1 MSTFIPPTPAANQSA
16 EQHEEPSEQ
25 DSFNHLL
32 YKVLRLT
39 SEQVQDLNDW
49 MKHRGIPNVHEIIAQ
64 NFRKPHALEDDL
76 QFIKKGESCYIQ
88 SNVMISLSLIIT
100 YIKHL
105 RYSAK
110 TKYFGSFFYIQI
122 DPQDYDE
129 WRTTPPE
136 EEVHFQTP
144 SKFGS
149 PTTPKSI
156 ATSETSESYITLTN
170 FKKGIKRDASAYP
183 TFKNERYYNTFI
195 RHFKAT
201 AKAQGLNSLMDPNF
215 TPGSDEYEQ
224 QLFQE
229 QQDFLYSVLISSLKT
244 DFSEALVKDHEGDAQ
259 LILELLHEHHT
270 GNSQYSRSE
279 INRITKYLTNI
290 KLDDT
295 WRGTNE
301 SFLMHYND
309 QLCLLDS
316 LVDSDEKLPDNT
328 RVTFLESA
336 VESVPDLR
344 RVKITD
350 NVLQAQL
357 NSTRPITYRSY
368 FDLLK
373 DAAFHLD
380 QATKKGNKIRRTNVH
395 FSGPNDEDEHQNPS
409 SNDPQVI
416 QQEDVPSESPEP
428 LSYSVFQSHFQ
439 ESSTPSTQKIFLPK
453 PIWEKLSKDQQQM
466 IIDHNRSLPKI
477 GSSSPSTPNKSP
489 SPLPHKPTPQQTTKS
504 QQVHT
509 HQSDKSTADTAK
521 AETIPSD
528 PLLAMV
534 HQSIHTSDDDASDIT
549 KVLSTKRSR
558 QIQVCKRYL
567 FQHANHT
574 NNQLVDRGANGGL
587 AGSDM
592 RVIYRTN
599 RKINI
604 SGIDNHEV
612 TGLDVVTA
620 ATLLNTS
627 QGKVI
632 GIFNEYAYLGK
643 GSSIHS
649 SGQLEWF
656 KTYVDE
662 KSIKVGG
669 TQLITTLDGYSVP
682 LLIQDGLA
690 YATSLGRPTD
700 QDMDTYPHVFFTS
713 PDEWDPSVL
722 DHDPPP
728 LDGLDPSQAADQ
740 FFGDPMFDAYGDFN
754 ERIIA
759 NLNILLDAPQ
769 GDCGSYIAISS
780 VSTINLH
787 QSSPQEPDWNALRP
801 FFAWTSPSS
810 IKDTFN
816 VTTRHGT
823 APHTQDYIKKHFKSR
838 NPVFNIPRR
847 SEAVATDTIFS
858 DTPAVDDGS
867 TMAQFFCGRDTLV
880 CDAYGIKSTKQ
891 FINTLSDNIRKRGAM
906 DTLISDGGK
915 YEISKRVTDL
925 LRSLFIQDYQS
936 EPYHQHQNKAENR
949 FGLAKRYTNTVM
961 NTSGCPACCW
971 LLCLQYICV
980 VLNHLA
986 SPTLQGICPVQALE
1000 GTTPDISFL
1009 LHFSF
1014 YEPVYY
1020 RIDSSEPDLN
1030 FPSSSN
1036 EKKGYWVGFAD
1047 NQGDSLTWRILTE
1060 DTQKIIIRSGVRS
1073 ALRTATNQR
1082 LASPSGEGT
1091 TLPFP
1096 IPYPQQSQNSFP
1108 LDPLEASTP
1117 NFEQFVKSQS
1127 GEDEDNPIPMAT
1139 IDIPNL
1145 LGRSFLLPPEDN
1157 GERHMAKIID
1167 IDDHG
1172 QPLEDIKFKLKINKD
1187 QAEEIM
1193 SYNQLMD
1200 YIQKGTNAEED
1211 PDSLFKFRDIVA
1223 HQGPLESTDP
1233 NHKGSKYNVMVEWE
1247 SGEITYEPL
1256 TLISKDDPIT
1266 CAVYAKKHD
1275 LLDTTG
1281 WKHLKRYAKTSKR
1294 LIRAVKQSR
1303 IRQVRASTRYQHG
1316 FQVPRDY
1323 NDAMRLD
1330 KENGNTHWQDA
1341 MDLEL
1346 TQIHEYKVF
1355 KDTGKAQFH
1364 NGKAVIPDGHQKI
1377 RVHFVYAVKHDG
1389 RFKARLVADGHLTKE
1404 PVESIY
1410 SGVVSLRSL
1419 RMVVFLSQLNNL
1431 EIWGADVGNAY
1442 LEAYT
1447 DEKLC
1452 IIAGPEF
1459 KELQGHL
1466 LIMIKALYG
1475 TRSGGARWHD
1485 RLFDILQELKFKPS
1499 KADPDVW
1506 MRPEPGGT
1514 CYEYI
1519 AVYVDDLAIAAKDPQ
1534 AFCNELKKR
1543 YNLKLKG
1550 VGPLEYHL
1558 GCTYKEDPDGTLAA
1572 DPRRYVNKILESY
1585 ERMFKE
1591 KPRKSR
1597 PPLEGG
1603 DHPEMDTSELCDEH
1617 QTKQFQT
1624 LIGQF
1629 QWLIALGRFDI
1640 AVHVMSLSRFRA
1652 QPRKGHLDRAKR
1664 IVGYLLFL
1672 PDGAIR
1678 FRTGEPDF
1686 SSLKDQEYDWT
1697 RTVYSGACEQIPHD
1711 IPKPL
1716 GKHVQTTHYV
1726 DANLHHDLATG
1737 KAVTAVLHF
1746 LNQTPIDAYTKRQST
1761 VETATYGS
1769 EFVAARTAVDQI
1781 IDIHTTLRYLG
1792 VPIRDKSYMFG
1803 DNRSV
1808 VTSSTIPNSTI
1819 SKRHH
1824 LASYHRVREAIAAK
1838 FISFHWKDGKSNPA
1852 DILSKHW
1859 EFATVW
1865 PMLKPILFWRGETAT
1880 QLKGSDRI
1888 PSTTPGA
1895 EPPRDA
1901 KDSGSARSHST
1912 HLKTSSQKR
1921 P

>member
-1 MSTFIPPTPAANQSA
+1 MSNFIPPTPAANKSA
-16 EQHEEPSEQ
+16 EQHGEPSEQ

-32 YKVLRLT
+32 FKVLRLT
-39 SEQVQDLNDW
+39 SEQVHDLNDW
-49 MKHRGIPNVHEIIAQ
+49 MKHRGIPNVHEVIAQ

-76 QFIKKGESCYIQ
+76 QFIREDKPFYIQ
-88 SNVMISLSLIIT
+88 SNVMISLSLMIT

-110 TKYFGSFFYIQI
+110 TKYFGSFYYIQI

-144 SKFGS
+144 SKLGS
-149 PTTPKSI
+149 PATPRSM
-156 ATSETSESYITLTN
+156 ATSVASESYITLTN

-183 TFKNERYYNTFI
+183 IFKNERYYNTFI

-201 AKAQGLNSLMDPNF
+201 AKAQGLNSLMDSNF

-224 QLFQE
+224 QLFQD

-259 LILELLHEHHT
+259 LIIELLHEHHT

-309 QLCLLDS
+309 QLRLLDS

-357 NSTRPITYRSY
+357 DSTRPITYRSY

-380 QATKKGNKIRRTNVH
+380 QATKRGSKIRRTNVH
-395 FSGPNDEDEHQNPS
+395 FSGPNNEDDHQNLLS
-409 SNDPQVI
+409 DDHQVI
-416 QQEDVPSESPEP
+416 QQEDVCSEPPEP

-439 ESSTPSTQKIFLPK
+439 GSSTSSTQKIFLPK

-466 IIDHNRSLPKI
+466 IIDHNRSLPKS
-477 GSSSPSTPNKSP
+477 GSSSISTPNKSP
-489 SPLPHKPTPQQTTKS
+489 SPLPHKPTPQQTAKS

-509 HQSDKSTADTAK
+509 HQSDESTADTTK
-521 AETIPSD
+521 IETTPSD

-534 HQSIHTSDDDASDIT
+534 HQSIHTSDDNASDIT
-549 KVLSTKRSR
+549 KVLSAKRSR
-558 QIQVCKRYL
+558 QIQVCKHYI

-592 RVIYRTN
+592 RVIYKTH

-612 TGLDVVTA
+612 NRLDAVTA

-627 QGKVI
+627 LGKVI
-632 GIFNEYAYLGK
+632 GIFNEYAHLGK

-656 KTYVDE
+656 KTHVDE

-682 LLIQDGLA
+682 LLIKDGLA

-728 LDGLDPSQAADQ
+728 LDGLDPSQVLDQ
-740 FFGDPMFDAYGDFN
+740 PFGDPMFDAYGDFN

-759 NLNILLDAPQ
+759 NLNILLDAPPE
-769 GDCGSYIAISS
+769 DYGSYIA
-780 VSTINLH
+780 NLH
-787 QSSPQEPDWNALRP
+787 QGSSQEPDWNALRP

-810 IKDTFN
+810 IQDTFN

-858 DTPAVDDGS
+858 DTPAVDDGC

-891 FINTLSDNIRKRGAM
+891 FINTLSDNVKKRGAM

-936 EPYHQHQNKAENR
+936 EPYHQHQNKAENH

-1073 ALRTATNQR
+1073 ALRTTTNQR
-1082 LASPSGEGT
+1082 LASSSGEGT

-1096 IPYPQQSQNSFP
+1096 IPYPKQSSNSLP
-1108 LDPLEASTP
+1108 LDPLDASTP

-1127 GEDEDNPIPMAT
+1127 GEDEDHPIPMAN

-1157 GERHMAKIID
+1157 GEHHMAKIID
-1167 IDDHG
+1167 IDDHE

-1187 QAEEIM
+1187 QTEEIM

-1200 YIQKGTNAEED
+1200 YIQKGTDAEED
-1211 PDSLFKFRDIVA
+1211 PDSLFKFRDIIA

-1233 NHKGSKYNVMVEWE
+1233 NHKGSKYNVMAEWE
-1247 SGEITYEPL
+1247 SGEVTYEPL

-1303 IRQVRASTRYQHG
+1303 IRQVRASARYQDG
-1316 FQVPRDY
+1316 FQVPKDY

-1355 KDTGKAQFH
+1355 KDTGKAKFH
-1364 NGKAVIPDGHQKI
+1364 NGKVVTPDGFQKI

-1452 IIAGPEF
+1452 IMAGPEF
-1459 KELQGHL
+1459 KDLQGHL
-1466 LIMIKALYG
+1466 LIMVKALYG

-1534 AFCNELKKR
+1534 AFCNELKKK

-1550 VGPLEYHL
+1550 VGSLEYHL
-1558 GCTYKEDPDGTLAA
+1558 GCTYKKDPWN
-1572 DPRRYVNKILESY
+1572 PS
-1585 ERMFKE
+1585 
-1591 KPRKSR
+1591 
-1597 PPLEGG
+1597 
-1603 DHPEMDTSELCDEH
+1603 C
-1617 QTKQFQT
+1617 
-1624 LIGQF
+1624 
-1629 QWLIALGRFDI
+1629 
-1640 AVHVMSLSRFRA
+1640 
-1652 QPRKGHLDRAKR
+1652 
-1664 IVGYLLFL
+1664 
-1672 PDGAIR
+1672 
-1678 FRTGEPDF
+1678 
-1686 SSLKDQEYDWT
+1686 
-1697 RTVYSGACEQIPHD
+1697 
-1711 IPKPL
+1711 
-1716 GKHVQTTHYV
+1716 
-1726 DANLHHDLATG
+1726 
-1737 KAVTAVLHF
+1737 
-1746 LNQTPIDAYTKRQST
+1746 
-1761 VETATYGS
+1761 
-1769 EFVAARTAVDQI
+1769 
-1781 IDIHTTLRYLG
+1781 
-1792 VPIRDKSYMFG
+1792 
-1803 DNRSV
+1803 RSKKV
-1808 VTSSTIPNSTI
+1808 C
-1819 SKRHH
+1819 
-1824 LASYHRVREAIAAK
+1824 
-1838 FISFHWKDGKSNPA
+1838 
-1852 DILSKHW
+1852 
-1859 EFATVW
+1859 
-1865 PMLKPILFWRGETAT
+1865 
-1880 QLKGSDRI
+1880 Q
-1888 PSTTPGA
+1888 
-1895 EPPRDA
+1895 
-1901 KDSGSARSHST
+1901 
-1912 HLKTSSQKR
+1912 
-1921 P
+1921 

>member
-1 MSTFIPPTPAANQSA
+1 MSTFIPPTPAATKSA

-32 YKVLRLT
+32 NKVLRLT

-64 NFRKPHALEDDL
+64 NFCKPHAFEDDL
-76 QFIKKGESCYIQ
+76 QFIREGKPCYIQ
-88 SNVMISLSLIIT
+88 SNVMISLSLMVT

-110 TKYFGSFFYIQI
+110 TKYFGPFYYIQI

-129 WRTTPPE
+129 WRITPPE

-144 SKFGS
+144 SKLGS
-149 PTTPKSI
+149 PATPRSM
-156 ATSETSESYITLTN
+156 ATSETSGSYITHTN

-183 TFKNERYYNTFI
+183 IFKNERYYNTFI

-229 QQDFLYSVLISSLKT
+229 QQQDFLYSVLISSLKT

-301 SFLMHYND
+301 CFLMNYND
-309 QLCLLDS
+309 QLRLLDS

-357 NSTRPITYRSY
+357 NSTRPISYRSY

-380 QATKKGNKIRRTNVH
+380 QATKRGNKIRRTNVH
-395 FSGPNDEDEHQNPS
+395 FSGPNDEDEHQNLLS
-409 SNDPQVI
+409 DDHQVI
-416 QQEDVPSESPEP
+416 QQEDVCSEPPET

-439 ESSTPSTQKIFLPK
+439 GLFTSNTQKIFLPK

-466 IIDHNRSLPKI
+466 IIDHNRSLSKS
-477 GSSSPSTPNKSP
+477 GSTHLSTPNKSP
-489 SPLPHKPTPQQTTKS
+489 SPLPHKPTPQQTAKS

-509 HQSDKSTADTAK
+509 HQSDEGTTDTTK
-521 AETIPSD
+521 TETTRSD

-534 HQSIHTSDDDASDIT
+534 HQSIHTSDDDTSDISN
-549 KVLSTKRSR
+549 VLSVKRSR
-558 QIQVCKRYL
+558 QIQVCHRYL

-574 NNQLVDRGANGGL
+574 NQQLVDRGANGGL
-587 AGSDM
+587 AGSHM
-592 RVIYRTN
+592 RVIHKTH

-604 SGIDNHEV
+604 QGIDNHEV

-656 KTYVDE
+656 KTNVDE
-662 KSIKVGG
+662 RSVEVGG

-682 LLIQDGLA
+682 LLIKDGLA
-690 YATSLGRPTD
+690 YATSLGTPTD

-722 DHDPPP
+722 DHDPPH
-728 LDGLDPSQAADQ
+728 LDGLDPSQVPDQ
-740 FFGDPMFDAYGDFN
+740 PFGDPMFDAYGDFN

-759 NLNILLDAPQ
+759 NLNIRLDAPPE
-769 GDCGSYIAISS
+769 DCGSYTATSY
-780 VSTINLH
+780 VSTAKLH
-787 QSSPQEPDWNALRP
+787 QGSPQEPDWNALRP

-816 VTTRHGT
+816 VTTRYGA

-847 SEAVATDTIFS
+847 SEAVATNTIFS
-858 DTPAVDDGS
+858 DTAAVDDGS
-867 TMAQFFCGRDTLV
+867 TMAQFFCGHDTLV

-915 YEISKRVTDL
+915 YEISKQVTDL
-925 LRSLFIQDYQS
+925 LRSMSIQDYQS

-961 NTSGCPACCW
+961 NTSGCPACRW

-980 VLNHLA
+980 VLNHLV
-986 SPTLQGICPVQALE
+986 SPTLQGICPIQALQ
-1000 GTTPDISFL
+1000 GTIPDVSFM

-1060 DTQKIIIRSGVRS
+1060 DTHKIMVRSGVRS
-1073 ALRTATNQR
+1073 ALRTTTNQR
-1082 LASPSGEGT
+1082 LASLSGEGT

-1096 IPYPQQSQNSFP
+1096 IPYPQQSTNSLP
-1108 LDPLEASTP
+1108 LDPLDASTP
-1117 NFEQFVKSQS
+1117 NFEHFVKSQT

-1139 IDIPNL
+1139 TDIPNL

-1172 QPLEDIKFKLKINKD
+1172 QPLEDIKFKLKISKD

-1200 YIQKGTNAEED
+1200 DIQKGTDAEED

-1223 HQGPLESTDP
+1223 HQGPFESTDP
-1233 NHKGSKYNVMVEWE
+1233 DHKGSKYNVIIEWE
-1247 SGEITYEPL
+1247 SGEVTYEPL

-1281 WKHLKRYAKTSKR
+1281 WKQLKRYAKTSKR

-1303 IRQVRASTRYQHG
+1303 IRQVRASARYQHG
-1316 FQVPRDY
+1316 FQVPKDY
-1323 NDAMRLD
+1323 NDAIRLD
-1330 KENGNTHWQDA
+1330 KENSNTHWQDA

-1346 TQIHEYKVF
+1346 TQIHEYKVL

-1364 NGKAVIPDGHQKI
+1364 NGKAVTPDGFQKI
-1377 RVHFVYAVKHDG
+1377 RAHFVYAVKHDG
-1389 RFKARLVADGHLTKE
+1389 RFKARLAADGHLTKE

-1419 RMVVFLSQLNNL
+1419 RMVVFLSQLNDL

-1452 IIAGPEF
+1452 IIAGPQF
-1459 KELQGHL
+1459 KEQQGHL
-1466 LIMIKALYG
+1466 LVMIKALYG
-1475 TRSGGARWHD
+1475 TRSGGDRWHD
-1485 RLFDILQELKFKPS
+1485 RLFDILQEMMFKPS

-1534 AFCNELKKR
+1534 AFCNELKKK
-1543 YNLKLKG
+1543 YNLKFKG

-1558 GCTYKEDPDGTLAA
+1558 GCTYKKDPDGTLAA

-1603 DHPEMDTSELCDEH
+1603 DHPELDTSELCDDH

-1624 LIGQF
+1624 LIGQL
-1629 QWLIALGRFDI
+1629 QWLISLGRFDI

-1697 RTVYSGACEQIPHD
+1697 RSVYSGAWEQIPHD

-1737 KAVTAVLHF
+1737 KAVTAALHF

-1781 IDIHTTLRYLG
+1781 IDIRTTLRYLG

-1819 SKRHH
+1819 SNRHH
-1824 LASYHRVREAIAAK
+1824 LASYH
-1838 FISFHWKDGKSNPA
+1838 
-1852 DILSKHW
+1852 
-1859 EFATVW
+1859 
-1865 PMLKPILFWRGETAT
+1865 
-1880 QLKGSDRI
+1880 
-1888 PSTTPGA
+1888 
-1895 EPPRDA
+1895 
-1901 KDSGSARSHST
+1901 
-1912 HLKTSSQKR
+1912 
-1921 P
+1921 

>member
-1 MSTFIPPTPAANQSA
+1 MSTFIPPTPAANKSA
-16 EQHEEPSEQ
+16 EQHGEPSEQ

-32 YKVLRLT
+32 FKVLRLT

-49 MKHRGIPNVHEIIAQ
+49 MKHRGIPNVHEVIAQ

-76 QFIKKGESCYIQ
+76 QFIREDKPCYIQ
-88 SNVMISLSLIIT
+88 SNVMISLSLMIT
-100 YIKHL
+100 YIKHI

-110 TKYFGSFFYIQI
+110 TKYFGPFYYIQI

-144 SKFGS
+144 SKLGS
-149 PTTPKSI
+149 PATPRSM
-156 ATSETSESYITLTN
+156 ATSVASESYITLSN

-183 TFKNERYYNTFI
+183 IFKNERYYNTFI

-201 AKAQGLNSLMDPNF
+201 AKAQGLNSLMDPNY

-224 QLFQE
+224 QLFQD

-259 LILELLHEHHT
+259 LIIELLHEHHT

-309 QLCLLDS
+309 QLRLLDS

-357 NSTRPITYRSY
+357 DSTRPITYRSY

-380 QATKKGNKIRRTNVH
+380 QATKRGSKIRCTNVH
-395 FSGPNDEDEHQNPS
+395 FSGPNNEDDHQNLTS
-409 SNDPQVI
+409 DDHQVI
-416 QQEDVPSESPEP
+416 QQEDVCNEPPEP

-439 ESSTPSTQKIFLPK
+439 GSSTSSTQKIFLPK

-466 IIDHNRSLPKI
+466 IIDHNRSLPKS
-477 GSSSPSTPNKSP
+477 GSSSISTPNKSP
-489 SPLPHKPTPQQTTKS
+489 SPLPHKPTPQQTAKS

-509 HQSDKSTADTAK
+509 HQSDESTADTTK
-521 AETIPSD
+521 IETTPSD

-534 HQSIHTSDDDASDIT
+534 HQSIHTSNDDASDIT
-549 KVLSTKRSR
+549 KVLSAKRSR
-558 QIQVCKRYL
+558 QIQVCKHYI

-592 RVIYRTN
+592 HVIYKTH

-612 TGLDVVTA
+612 NGLDVVTA

-627 QGKVI
+627 LGKVI
-632 GIFNEYAYLGK
+632 GIFNEYAHLGK

-656 KTYVDE
+656 KTHVDE

-669 TQLITTLDGYSVP
+669 TQLITTLEGYSVP
-682 LLIQDGLA
+682 LLIKDGLA
-690 YATSLGRPTD
+690 YATSPGRPTD

-728 LDGLDPSQAADQ
+728 LDGLDPSQVLDQ
-740 FFGDPMFDAYGDFN
+740 PFGDPMFDAYGDFN

-759 NLNILLDAPQ
+759 NLNILLDAPPE
-769 GDCGSYIAISS
+769 DYGSYIA
-780 VSTINLH
+780 NLH
-787 QSSPQEPDWNALRP
+787 QGSSQEPDWNALRP

-816 VTTRHGT
+816 VTTRHGS
-823 APHTQDYIKKHFKSR
+823 APHTQDYIKKHFKSC
-838 NPVFNIPRR
+838 NPVFNIPRH

-1036 EKKGYWVGFAD
+1036 EKKSYWVGFAD
-1047 NQGDSLTWRILTE
+1047 NQGDSLTWRILT
-1060 DTQKIIIRSGVRS
+1060 DDPQKIIIRSGVRS
-1073 ALRTATNQR
+1073 ALRTTTNQR

-1096 IPYPQQSQNSFP
+1096 IPYSQQSQNYLP
-1108 LDPLEASTP
+1108 LDPLDASTP
-1117 NFEQFVKSQS
+1117 NFEHFVKSQT
-1127 GEDEDNPIPMAT
+1127 GEDEDNPIPMAN

-1172 QPLEDIKFKLKINKD
+1172 QTLEDIKFRLKINKD

-1200 YIQKGTNAEED
+1200 YIQKGTDAEQD

-1223 HQGPLESTDP
+1223 HQGQLESTDP

-1247 SGEITYEPL
+1247 SGEVTYEPL

-1303 IRQVRASTRYQHG
+1303 IRQVRALARYQHG
-1316 FQVPRDY
+1316 FQVPKDY

-1330 KENGNTHWQDA
+1330 KENGNAHWQDA

-1355 KDTGKAQFH
+1355 KDTGKAKFH
-1364 NGKAVIPDGHQKI
+1364 NGKVVTPDGFQKI

-1419 RMVVFLSQLNNL
+1419 RMVVFLSQLNKL
-1431 EIWGADVGNAY
+1431 EIWGADVGNA
-1442 LEAYT
+1442 
-1447 DEKLC
+1447 
-1452 IIAGPEF
+1452 
-1459 KELQGHL
+1459 
-1466 LIMIKALYG
+1466 
-1475 TRSGGARWHD
+1475 S
-1485 RLFDILQELKFKPS
+1485 
-1499 KADPDVW
+1499 
-1506 MRPEPGGT
+1506 
-1514 CYEYI
+1514 
-1519 AVYVDDLAIAAKDPQ
+1519 
-1534 AFCNELKKR
+1534 
-1543 YNLKLKG
+1543 
-1550 VGPLEYHL
+1550 
-1558 GCTYKEDPDGTLAA
+1558 
-1572 DPRRYVNKILESY
+1572 
-1585 ERMFKE
+1585 
-1591 KPRKSR
+1591 
-1597 PPLEGG
+1597 
-1603 DHPEMDTSELCDEH
+1603 
-1617 QTKQFQT
+1617 
-1624 LIGQF
+1624 
-1629 QWLIALGRFDI
+1629 
-1640 AVHVMSLSRFRA
+1640 
-1652 QPRKGHLDRAKR
+1652 
-1664 IVGYLLFL
+1664 
-1672 PDGAIR
+1672 
-1678 FRTGEPDF
+1678 
-1686 SSLKDQEYDWT
+1686 
-1697 RTVYSGACEQIPHD
+1697 
-1711 IPKPL
+1711 
-1716 GKHVQTTHYV
+1716 
-1726 DANLHHDLATG
+1726 
-1737 KAVTAVLHF
+1737 
-1746 LNQTPIDAYTKRQST
+1746 
-1761 VETATYGS
+1761 
-1769 EFVAARTAVDQI
+1769 
-1781 IDIHTTLRYLG
+1781 
-1792 VPIRDKSYMFG
+1792 
-1803 DNRSV
+1803 
-1808 VTSSTIPNSTI
+1808 
-1819 SKRHH
+1819 
-1824 LASYHRVREAIAAK
+1824 
-1838 FISFHWKDGKSNPA
+1838 
-1852 DILSKHW
+1852 
-1859 EFATVW
+1859 
-1865 PMLKPILFWRGETAT
+1865 
-1880 QLKGSDRI
+1880 
-1888 PSTTPGA
+1888 
-1895 EPPRDA
+1895 
-1901 KDSGSARSHST
+1901 
-1912 HLKTSSQKR
+1912 
-1921 P
+1921 

>member
-1 MSTFIPPTPAANQSA
+1 MSTFIPPTPAANKSA
-16 EQHEEPSEQ
+16 EQHGEPSEQ

-32 YKVLRLT
+32 FKVLRLT

-49 MKHRGIPNVHEIIAQ
+49 MKHRGIPNVHEVIAQ

-76 QFIKKGESCYIQ
+76 QFIREDKPCYIQ
-88 SNVMISLSLIIT
+88 SNVMISLSLMIT

-110 TKYFGSFFYIQI
+110 TKYFGPFYYIQI

-129 WRTTPPE
+129 WCTTPPE
-136 EEVHFQTP
+136 EKVHFQTP
-144 SKFGS
+144 SKLGS
-149 PTTPKSI
+149 PATPRSM
-156 ATSETSESYITLTN
+156 ATSVASESYITLSN

-183 TFKNERYYNTFI
+183 IFKNERYYNTFI

-224 QLFQE
+224 QLFQD

-259 LILELLHEHHT
+259 LIIELLHEHHT

-309 QLCLLDS
+309 QLRLLDS

-357 NSTRPITYRSY
+357 DSTRPITYRSY

-380 QATKKGNKIRRTNVH
+380 QATKRGSKIRRTNVH
-395 FSGPNDEDEHQNPS
+395 FSGPNNEDDHQNLTS
-409 SNDPQVI
+409 DDHQVI
-416 QQEDVPSESPEP
+416 QQEDVCNEPPEP

-439 ESSTPSTQKIFLPK
+439 GSSTSSTQKIFLPK

-466 IIDHNRSLPKI
+466 IIDHNRSLPKS
-477 GSSSPSTPNKSP
+477 GSSSISTPNKSP
-489 SPLPHKPTPQQTTKS
+489 SPLPHKPTPQQTAKS

-509 HQSDKSTADTAK
+509 HQSDESTADTTK
-521 AETIPSD
+521 IETTPSD

-534 HQSIHTSDDDASDIT
+534 HQSIHTSNDDASDIT
-549 KVLSTKRSR
+549 KVLSAKRSR
-558 QIQVCKRYL
+558 QIQVCKHYI

-592 RVIYRTN
+592 RVIYKTH

-612 TGLDVVTA
+612 NGLDVVTA

-627 QGKVI
+627 LGKVI
-632 GIFNEYAYLGK
+632 GIFNEYAHLGK

-656 KTYVDE
+656 KTHVDE

-669 TQLITTLDGYSVP
+669 TQLITTLEGYSVP
-682 LLIQDGLA
+682 LLIKDGLA

-728 LDGLDPSQAADQ
+728 LDGLDPSQVLDQ
-740 FFGDPMFDAYGDFN
+740 PLGDPMFDAYGDFN
-754 ERIIA
+754 DRIIA
-759 NLNILLDAPQ
+759 NLNILLDAPP
-769 GDCGSYIAISS
+769 GDYGSYIA
-780 VSTINLH
+780 NLH
-787 QSSPQEPDWNALRP
+787 QGSSQEPDWNALRP

-810 IKDTFN
+810 IQDTFN
-816 VTTRHGT
+816 VTTRHGS
-823 APHTQDYIKKHFKSR
+823 APHTQDYIKKHFKSC

-867 TMAQFFCGRDTLV
+867 TTAQFFCGRDTLV

-915 YEISKRVTDL
+915 YEISKRVTDF

-986 SPTLQGICPVQALE
+986 SPTLQGICAVQALE

-1073 ALRTATNQR
+1073 ALRTTTNQR

-1096 IPYPQQSQNSFP
+1096 IPYSQQSQNSLP
-1108 LDPLEASTP
+1108 LDPLDASTP
-1117 NFEQFVKSQS
+1117 NFEHFVKSQT
-1127 GEDEDNPIPMAT
+1127 GEDEDNPIPMAN
-1139 IDIPNL
+1139 IDISNL
-1145 LGRSFLLPPEDN
+1145 LGRSFLLPPADN
-1157 GERHMAKIID
+1157 GERHMAKVID

-1172 QPLEDIKFKLKINKD
+1172 QTLEDIKFKLKINKD

-1200 YIQKGTNAEED
+1200 YIQKGTDAEED

-1247 SGEITYEPL
+1247 SGEVTYEPL

-1303 IRQVRASTRYQHG
+1303 IRQVRASARYQHG

-1355 KDTGKAQFH
+1355 KDTGKAKFH
-1364 NGKAVIPDGHQKI
+1364 NGKVVTPDGFQKI

-1389 RFKARLVADGHLTKE
+1389 RFKARLVADGHITKE
-1404 PVESIY
+1404 PVETIY

-1452 IIAGPEF
+1452 IMAGPEF

-1466 LIMIKALYG
+1466 LIMVKALYG
-1475 TRSGGARWHD
+1475 TQSGGWYYSHFY
-1485 RLFDILQELKFKPS
+1485 LYISSIL
-1499 KADPDVW
+1499 
-1506 MRPEPGGT
+1506 
-1514 CYEYI
+1514 
-1519 AVYVDDLAIAAKDPQ
+1519 
-1534 AFCNELKKR
+1534 
-1543 YNLKLKG
+1543 
-1550 VGPLEYHL
+1550 
-1558 GCTYKEDPDGTLAA
+1558 
-1572 DPRRYVNKILESY
+1572 SY
-1585 ERMFKE
+1585 
-1591 KPRKSR
+1591 
-1597 PPLEGG
+1597 
-1603 DHPEMDTSELCDEH
+1603 
-1617 QTKQFQT
+1617 
-1624 LIGQF
+1624 
-1629 QWLIALGRFDI
+1629 
-1640 AVHVMSLSRFRA
+1640 
-1652 QPRKGHLDRAKR
+1652 
-1664 IVGYLLFL
+1664 
-1672 PDGAIR
+1672 
-1678 FRTGEPDF
+1678 
-1686 SSLKDQEYDWT
+1686 
-1697 RTVYSGACEQIPHD
+1697 
-1711 IPKPL
+1711 
-1716 GKHVQTTHYV
+1716 
-1726 DANLHHDLATG
+1726 
-1737 KAVTAVLHF
+1737 
-1746 LNQTPIDAYTKRQST
+1746 
-1761 VETATYGS
+1761 
-1769 EFVAARTAVDQI
+1769 
-1781 IDIHTTLRYLG
+1781 
-1792 VPIRDKSYMFG
+1792 
-1803 DNRSV
+1803 
-1808 VTSSTIPNSTI
+1808 
-1819 SKRHH
+1819 
-1824 LASYHRVREAIAAK
+1824 
-1838 FISFHWKDGKSNPA
+1838 ISFNFGIHI
-1852 DILSKHW
+1852 ILSSFHS
-1859 EFATVW
+1859 FRHV
-1865 PMLKPILFWRGETAT
+1865 LL
-1880 QLKGSDRI
+1880 
-1888 PSTTPGA
+1888 
-1895 EPPRDA
+1895 
-1901 KDSGSARSHST
+1901 SHSN
-1912 HLKTSSQKR
+1912 HC
-1921 P
+1921 

>member
-1 MSTFIPPTPAANQSA
+1 MSTFIPPTPAANKSA
-16 EQHEEPSEQ
+16 EQHGEPSEQ

-32 YKVLRLT
+32 FKVLRLT

-49 MKHRGIPNVHEIIAQ
+49 MKHRGIPNVHEVIAQ

-76 QFIKKGESCYIQ
+76 QFIREDKPCYIQ
-88 SNVMISLSLIIT
+88 SNVMISLSLMIT

-110 TKYFGSFFYIQI
+110 TKYFGPFYYIQI

-129 WRTTPPE
+129 WCTTPPE

-144 SKFGS
+144 SKLGS
-149 PTTPKSI
+149 PATPRSM
-156 ATSETSESYITLTN
+156 ATSVASESYITLSN

-183 TFKNERYYNTFI
+183 IFKNERYYNTFI

-224 QLFQE
+224 QLFQD

-259 LILELLHEHHT
+259 LIIELLHEHHT

-309 QLCLLDS
+309 QLRLLDS

-357 NSTRPITYRSY
+357 DSTRPITYRSY

-380 QATKKGNKIRRTNVH
+380 QATKRGSKIRRTNVH
-395 FSGPNDEDEHQNPS
+395 FSGPNNEDDHQNLS
-409 SNDPQVI
+409 SDDHQVI
-416 QQEDVPSESPEP
+416 QQEDVCNEPPEP

-439 ESSTPSTQKIFLPK
+439 GSSTSSTQKIFLPK

-466 IIDHNRSLPKI
+466 IIGHNRSLPKS
-477 GSSSPSTPNKSP
+477 GSSSIPTPNKSP
-489 SPLPHKPTPQQTTKS
+489 SPLPHKPTPQQTAKS

-509 HQSDKSTADTAK
+509 HQSDESTADTTK
-521 AETIPSD
+521 IETTPSD
-528 PLLAMV
+528 PLLAIV
-534 HQSIHTSDDDASDIT
+534 YQSIHTSDDDASDIT
-549 KVLSTKRSR
+549 KVLSAKRSR
-558 QIQVCKRYL
+558 QIQVCKHYI

-592 RVIYRTN
+592 RVIYKTH

-612 TGLDVVTA
+612 NGLDVVTA

-627 QGKVI
+627 LGKVI
-632 GIFNEYAYLGK
+632 GIFNEYAHLGNL
-643 GSSIHS
+643 SSIHS

-656 KTYVDE
+656 KTHVDE

-669 TQLITTLDGYSVP
+669 TQLITTLEGYSVP
-682 LLIQDGLA
+682 LLIKDGLA
-690 YATSLGRPTD
+690 YATSLGRPKD

-728 LDGLDPSQAADQ
+728 LDGLDPSQVLDQ
-740 FFGDPMFDAYGDFN
+740 PFGDPMFDAYGDFN

-759 NLNILLDAPQ
+759 NLNILLDAPPE
-769 GDCGSYIAISS
+769 DYGSYIA
-780 VSTINLH
+780 NLH
-787 QSSPQEPDWNALRP
+787 QGSSQEPDWNALRP

-810 IKDTFN
+810 IQDTFN

-823 APHTQDYIKKHFKSR
+823 APHTQDYIKKQFKSR

-915 YEISKRVTDL
+915 YEISKQVTDL

-1014 YEPVYY
+1014 NEPVYY

-1060 DTQKIIIRSGVRS
+1060 DTQRIIIRSGVRS
-1073 ALRTATNQR
+1073 ALRTTTNQR

-1096 IPYPQQSQNSFP
+1096 IPYSQQSQNSLP
-1108 LDPLEASTP
+1108 LDPLDASTP
-1117 NFEQFVKSQS
+1117 NFEHFVKSQT
-1127 GEDEDNPIPMAT
+1127 GEDEDTPIPMAN

-1157 GERHMAKIID
+1157 GERHMAKVID

-1172 QPLEDIKFKLKINKD
+1172 QTLEDIKFKLKINKD
-1187 QAEEIM
+1187 QAEEIL

-1200 YIQKGTNAEED
+1200 YIQKGTDAEED

-1247 SGEITYEPL
+1247 SGEVTYEPL

-1303 IRQVRASTRYQHG
+1303 IRQVKASVRYQHG
-1316 FQVPRDY
+1316 FQVPKDY

-1355 KDTGKAQFH
+1355 KDTGKAKFH
-1364 NGKAVIPDGHQKI
+1364 NGKVVTPDGFQKI

-1419 RMVVFLSQLNNL
+1419 RMVVFLSQLSNL

-1452 IIAGPEF
+1452 IMAGLEF
-1459 KELQGHL
+1459 
-1466 LIMIKALYG
+1466 
-1475 TRSGGARWHD
+1475 
-1485 RLFDILQELKFKPS
+1485 
-1499 KADPDVW
+1499 
-1506 MRPEPGGT
+1506 
-1514 CYEYI
+1514 
-1519 AVYVDDLAIAAKDPQ
+1519 
-1534 AFCNELKKR
+1534 
-1543 YNLKLKG
+1543 
-1550 VGPLEYHL
+1550 
-1558 GCTYKEDPDGTLAA
+1558 
-1572 DPRRYVNKILESY
+1572 
-1585 ERMFKE
+1585 
-1591 KPRKSR
+1591 
-1597 PPLEGG
+1597 
-1603 DHPEMDTSELCDEH
+1603 
-1617 QTKQFQT
+1617 
-1624 LIGQF
+1624 
-1629 QWLIALGRFDI
+1629 
-1640 AVHVMSLSRFRA
+1640 
-1652 QPRKGHLDRAKR
+1652 
-1664 IVGYLLFL
+1664 
-1672 PDGAIR
+1672 
-1678 FRTGEPDF
+1678 
-1686 SSLKDQEYDWT
+1686 
-1697 RTVYSGACEQIPHD
+1697 
-1711 IPKPL
+1711 
-1716 GKHVQTTHYV
+1716 
-1726 DANLHHDLATG
+1726 
-1737 KAVTAVLHF
+1737 
-1746 LNQTPIDAYTKRQST
+1746 
-1761 VETATYGS
+1761 
-1769 EFVAARTAVDQI
+1769 
-1781 IDIHTTLRYLG
+1781 
-1792 VPIRDKSYMFG
+1792 
-1803 DNRSV
+1803 
-1808 VTSSTIPNSTI
+1808 
-1819 SKRHH
+1819 
-1824 LASYHRVREAIAAK
+1824 
-1838 FISFHWKDGKSNPA
+1838 
-1852 DILSKHW
+1852 
-1859 EFATVW
+1859 
-1865 PMLKPILFWRGETAT
+1865 
-1880 QLKGSDRI
+1880 
-1888 PSTTPGA
+1888 
-1895 EPPRDA
+1895 
-1901 KDSGSARSHST
+1901 
-1912 HLKTSSQKR
+1912 
-1921 P
+1921 

>member
-1 MSTFIPPTPAANQSA
+1 MSTFIPPTPAANKSA
-16 EQHEEPSEQ
+16 KQHGEPSEQ

-32 YKVLRLT
+32 FKVLRLT

-49 MKHRGIPNVHEIIAQ
+49 MKHRGIPNVHEVIAQ

-76 QFIKKGESCYIQ
+76 QFIREDKPCYIQ
-88 SNVMISLSLIIT
+88 SNVMISLSLMIT

-110 TKYFGSFFYIQI
+110 TKYFGPFYYIQI

-144 SKFGS
+144 SKLGS
-149 PTTPKSI
+149 PATPRSM
-156 ATSETSESYITLTN
+156 ATSVASESYITLSN

-183 TFKNERYYNTFI
+183 IFKNERYYNTFI

-224 QLFQE
+224 QLFQD

-259 LILELLHEHHT
+259 LIIELLHEHHT

-290 KLDDT
+290 KLNDT

-309 QLCLLDS
+309 QLRLLDS

-357 NSTRPITYRSY
+357 DSTRPITYRSY

-380 QATKKGNKIRRTNVH
+380 QATKRGSKIRRTNVH
-395 FSGPNDEDEHQNPS
+395 FSGPNNEDDHQNLS
-409 SNDPQVI
+409 SDDHQVI
-416 QQEDVPSESPEP
+416 QQEDVCNEPPEP

-439 ESSTPSTQKIFLPK
+439 GSSTSSTQKIFLPK

-466 IIDHNRSLPKI
+466 IIDHNRSLPKS
-477 GSSSPSTPNKSP
+477 GSSSISTPNKSP
-489 SPLPHKPTPQQTTKS
+489 SPLPHKPTPQQTAKS

-509 HQSDKSTADTAK
+509 HQSDESTADTTK
-521 AETIPSD
+521 IETTPSD
-528 PLLAMV
+528 PLLAMD

-549 KVLSTKRSR
+549 KVLSAKRSR
-558 QIQVCKRYL
+558 QIQVCKHYI

-592 RVIYRTN
+592 RVIYKTH

-612 TGLDVVTA
+612 NGLDVVTA

-627 QGKVI
+627 LGKVI
-632 GIFNEYAYLGK
+632 GIFNEYAHLGK

-656 KTYVDE
+656 KTHVDE

-669 TQLITTLDGYSVP
+669 TQLITTLEGYSVP
-682 LLIQDGLA
+682 LLIKDGLA

-728 LDGLDPSQAADQ
+728 LDGLDPSQVLDQ
-740 FFGDPMFDAYGDFN
+740 PFGDPMFDAYGDFN

-759 NLNILLDAPQ
+759 NLNILLDAPPE
-769 GDCGSYIAISS
+769 DYGSYIA
-780 VSTINLH
+780 NLH
-787 QSSPQEPDWNALRP
+787 QGSSQEPDWNALRP

-810 IKDTFN
+810 IQDTFN
-816 VTTRHGT
+816 VTTRHGS

-867 TMAQFFCGRDTLV
+867 TMAQFFCGQDTLV

-1073 ALRTATNQR
+1073 ALRTTTNQR

-1096 IPYPQQSQNSFP
+1096 IPYSQQSQNSLP
-1108 LDPLEASTP
+1108 LDPIDASTP
-1117 NFEQFVKSQS
+1117 NFEHFVKSQT
-1127 GEDEDNPIPMAT
+1127 GEDEDNPIPMAN

-1157 GERHMAKIID
+1157 GERHMAKVID

-1172 QPLEDIKFKLKINKD
+1172 QTLEDIKFKLKINKD

-1200 YIQKGTNAEED
+1200 YIQKGTDAEED

-1247 SGEITYEPL
+1247 SGEVTYEPL

-1303 IRQVRASTRYQHG
+1303 IRQVRASARYQHIS
-1316 FQVPRDY
+1316 
-1323 NDAMRLD
+1323 M
-1330 KENGNTHWQDA
+1330 
-1341 MDLEL
+1341 
-1346 TQIHEYKVF
+1346 
-1355 KDTGKAQFH
+1355 
-1364 NGKAVIPDGHQKI
+1364 
-1377 RVHFVYAVKHDG
+1377 
-1389 RFKARLVADGHLTKE
+1389 
-1404 PVESIY
+1404 
-1410 SGVVSLRSL
+1410 VSRS
-1419 RMVVFLSQLNNL
+1419 Q
-1431 EIWGADVGNAY
+1431 
-1442 LEAYT
+1442 
-1447 DEKLC
+1447 
-1452 IIAGPEF
+1452 
-1459 KELQGHL
+1459 
-1466 LIMIKALYG
+1466 
-1475 TRSGGARWHD
+1475 
-1485 RLFDILQELKFKPS
+1485 
-1499 KADPDVW
+1499 
-1506 MRPEPGGT
+1506 
-1514 CYEYI
+1514 
-1519 AVYVDDLAIAAKDPQ
+1519 
-1534 AFCNELKKR
+1534 
-1543 YNLKLKG
+1543 
-1550 VGPLEYHL
+1550 
-1558 GCTYKEDPDGTLAA
+1558 
-1572 DPRRYVNKILESY
+1572 
-1585 ERMFKE
+1585 
-1591 KPRKSR
+1591 
-1597 PPLEGG
+1597 
-1603 DHPEMDTSELCDEH
+1603 
-1617 QTKQFQT
+1617 
-1624 LIGQF
+1624 
-1629 QWLIALGRFDI
+1629 
-1640 AVHVMSLSRFRA
+1640 
-1652 QPRKGHLDRAKR
+1652 R
-1664 IVGYLLFL
+1664 I
-1672 PDGAIR
+1672 
-1678 FRTGEPDF
+1678 TMM
-1686 SSLKDQEYDWT
+1686 Q
-1697 RTVYSGACEQIPHD
+1697 
-1711 IPKPL
+1711 
-1716 GKHVQTTHYV
+1716 
-1726 DANLHHDLATG
+1726 
-1737 KAVTAVLHF
+1737 
-1746 LNQTPIDAYTKRQST
+1746 
-1761 VETATYGS
+1761 
-1769 EFVAARTAVDQI
+1769 
-1781 IDIHTTLRYLG
+1781 
-1792 VPIRDKSYMFG
+1792 
-1803 DNRSV
+1803 
-1808 VTSSTIPNSTI
+1808 
-1819 SKRHH
+1819 
-1824 LASYHRVREAIAAK
+1824 
-1838 FISFHWKDGKSNPA
+1838 
-1852 DILSKHW
+1852 
-1859 EFATVW
+1859 
-1865 PMLKPILFWRGETAT
+1865 
-1880 QLKGSDRI
+1880 
-1888 PSTTPGA
+1888 
-1895 EPPRDA
+1895 
-1901 KDSGSARSHST
+1901 
-1912 HLKTSSQKR
+1912 
-1921 P
+1921 